1 MALKPFNLHNLN
13 HKVVGFEELRKKK
26 EEHQLGGGKERQ
38 EEQRKK
44 KKLTAFERMNLLFDS
59 DSFVELDQ
67 FVLHECTDF
76 GMEKKRILGDGVVT
90 GHGMIDGRLSLFLF
104 P

>member
-1 MALKPFNLHNLN
+1 MRSFK
-13 HKVVGFEELRKKK
+13 RKRGTSAA
-26 EEHQLGGGKERQ
+26 GGGKERQ

-67 FVLHECTDF
+67 FVLHECADF
-76 GMEKKRILGDGVVT
+76 GMEKKRGSRDGVIT
-90 GHGMIDGRLSLFLF
+90 GYGMDRWPPSLFLSHDF
-104 P
+104 TMHLEVR